1 MTQLLAIP
9 AYNVAVTTVV
19 NTTTTTTTSFKTKHF
34 TFMAAFERREVLKNQ
49 TYKHFS

>member
-19 NTTTTTTTSFKTKHF
+19 NTTTTTSFKTKHF

-49 TYKHFS
+49 TYQHIS